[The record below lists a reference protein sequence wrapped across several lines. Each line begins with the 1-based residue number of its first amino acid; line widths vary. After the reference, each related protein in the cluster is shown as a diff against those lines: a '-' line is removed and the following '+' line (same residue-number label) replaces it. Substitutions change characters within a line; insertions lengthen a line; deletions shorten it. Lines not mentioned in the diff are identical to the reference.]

1 MAASCAGLKTAA
13 SSDGL
18 EISSA
23 SIVFDGVSE
32 LGLVAGGVL
41 EDPSGD
47 CFCGGEWFSG
57 VWFSGECVTMCGSEL
72 SSTGDWFTCRWKKQ
86 RNNK

>member
-47 CFCGGEWFSG
+47 CFCGEWFSG

-72 SSTGDWFTCRWKKQ
+72 SSTGDWFT
-86 RNNK
+86 